1 MKRFA
6 KLVSLLLTLALL
18 LTSLIACG
26 GAKETETDPAG
37 ETESETAAPLET
49 ETGFDRNSVKDDI
62 PETLNF
68 SNADNNTITFF
79 VRNDVPLWEKEMDV
93 DEITDDT
100 LYDAIYQRNRTV
112 EQRLGVE
119 ITTISQ
125 SGNFTNRNE
134 WNQTLRNA
142 VNTKSGDFDAS
153 AIYMSTGSALATEG
167 MYQNVLD
174 FPNINLEKPW
184 WNKSIQ
190 DELTLFDTL
199 YYLAGDI
206 AITET
211 AVGATLFFNKDLLKE
226 YYPDNMDLYQL
237 VRDGEWTVDAM
248 YDVIAPVWEDVN
260 SDGEKSD
267 GDVFGYTIGIG
278 DGSEMD
284 AWVAALGINIT
295 EDVDGIPELSFYSE
309 RTISAF
315 EKVQDLYLRNTG
327 SYRAGGIK
335 ESTFTNGN
343 SLFSLGKLETGSS
356 FRDVTFQYGVVPLPK
371 LDTDQESYRTICVN
385 TASLVVILA
394 SLPAER
400 REMVGATL
408 ELMAAESYKQ
418 VTPAFYDIV
427 LKSKY
432 SNAPDDAEMYDLI
445 LSSFTISF
453 GYCYST
459 VSLGKIGSLFRD
471 ITIDLAQTYEANEEV
486 YQTALETL
494 IDKLDEVAFLA
505 ESGQ

>member
-26 GAKETETDPAG
+26 GAKETETDLSN
-37 ETESETAAPLET
+37 ETGSETVAPVET

-68 SNADNNTITFF
+68 SNVDNNTITFF
-79 VRNDVPLWEKEMDV
+79 VRNDRPIWEKEMDV
-93 DEITDDT
+93 DEITNDT

-119 ITTISQ
+119 ITTIGQ
-125 SGNFTNRNE
+125 LGAYNYRNQ

-142 VNTKSGDFDAS
+142 VSTKSGDFDTA
-153 AIYMSTGSALATEG
+153 AIYMSTGSALAVEG

-190 DELTLFDTL
+190 NELTLFDTL

-206 AITET
+206 AVTET
-211 AVGATLFFNKDLLKE
+211 DDGATLFFNKELLKE
-226 YYPDNMDLYQL
+226 YYPDDLDLYQI
-237 VRDGEWTVDAM
+237 VRDGEWTIDAM
-248 YDVIAPVWEDVN
+248 YDTIAPVWEDVN
-260 SDGEKSD
+260 SDGIKSD
-267 GDVFGYTIGIG
+267 GDVLGYTIGN
-278 DGSEMD
+278 DGSHMD
-284 AWVAALGINIT
+284 AWIAALGINIT
-295 EDVDGIPELSFYSE
+295 EQVNGIPELTFYSE
-309 RTISAF
+309 RTVSAF
-315 EKVQDLYLRNTG
+315 EKVQDLYLNNTG
-327 SYRAGGIK
+327 SLKGTIN
-335 ESTFTNGN
+335 ESSFVNGN
-343 SLFSLGKLETGSS
+343 SLFSFGWLKTGSS
-356 FRDVTFQYGVVPLPK
+356 FRDVTFGYGVIPLPK

-385 TASLVVILA
+385 TASLVVILS

-400 REMVGATL
+400 REMIGATL

-418 VTPAFYDIV
+418 VTPAYYDVV

-432 SNAPDDAEMYDLI
+432 SNAPDDAEMYELI
-445 LSSFTISF
+445 LSSFTFSF

-459 VSLGKIGSLFRD
+459 ESLGVIGGLFRD
-471 ITIDLAQTYEANEEV
+471 ISIDFAQTYEANAGK

-494 IDKLDEVAFLA
+494 IDKLDEVAYLA